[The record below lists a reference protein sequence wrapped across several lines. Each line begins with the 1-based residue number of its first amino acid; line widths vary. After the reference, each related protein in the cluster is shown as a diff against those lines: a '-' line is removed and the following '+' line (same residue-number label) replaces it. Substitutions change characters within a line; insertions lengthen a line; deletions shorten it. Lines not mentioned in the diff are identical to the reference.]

1 MLDDL
6 QVTVLAK
13 EPTLTNWVWTAG
25 FVDGEG
31 CIAVVRSFV
40 PKRDRYVYGVQV
52 VATNRDREVLDW
64 MRTTWGGWV
73 VPSSAPTGR
82 ARVSWN
88 WRAPTGISAQPFLT
102 GIRPWL
108 RLKGPQCGNALAMI
122 EVLRRS
128 RRTLGREFLP
138 QAWLDEQEKLYW
150 IQRQLNHRGS
160 DEFVARPMHSPRKI
174 NRERAKSATVEVDR
188 DNVAG

>member
-1 MLDDL
+1 
-6 QVTVLAK
+6 
-13 EPTLTNWVWTAG
+13 
-25 FVDGEG
+25 
-31 CIAVVRSFV
+31 
-40 PKRDRYVYGVQV
+40 
-52 VATNRDREVLDW
+52 
-64 MRTTWGGWV
+64 
-73 VPSSAPTGR
+73 
-82 ARVSWN
+82 
-88 WRAPTGISAQPFLT
+88 
-102 GIRPWL
+102 
-108 RLKGPQCGNALAMI
+108 MI